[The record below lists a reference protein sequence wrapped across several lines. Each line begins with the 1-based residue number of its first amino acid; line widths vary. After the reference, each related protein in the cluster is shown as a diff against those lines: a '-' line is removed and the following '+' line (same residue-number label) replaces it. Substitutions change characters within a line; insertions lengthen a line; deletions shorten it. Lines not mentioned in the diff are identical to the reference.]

1 MSVGH
6 VATQV
11 SHDINC
17 SGLFVMHL
25 SNLSSTVCYCDL
37 HSQRQILYSNPVSK
51 LEVVDDMTMEGFST
65 APPLR

>member
-11 SHDINC
+11 SYDINC

-25 SNLSSTVCYCDL
+25 GNWSSTVCYCDL
-37 HSQRQILYSNPVSK
+37 HSRRQVLYSNPVSK

>member
-17 SGLFVMHL
+17 SDLFIMHL
-25 SNLSSTVCYCDL
+25 GNWSSTDL
-37 HSQRQILYSNPVSK
+37 HSRCQVLYSNPVSK
-51 LEVVDDMTMEGFST
+51 LEVVDDMTMEGLST